1 MSMIDFLM
9 RRPVDLTLPSGFK
22 VRVLPMSL
30 ADVAATA
37 EEPDTYRRLAMT
49 VQRSVCTE
57 DGGLQWTPEDVDT
70 LMTEMDGKAMI
81 EISNAIAQLT
91 NPGAFD
97 APLSGSPST
106 TPETRRISVSEALAE
121 PWAGIVAYMGMEAA
135 QAVGV
140 GRSGPLPEGMT
151 PAVFEAL
158 KRRRERDNG

>member
-49 VQRSVCTE
+49 VQRSVCTA
-57 DGGLQWTPEDVDT
+57 DGGLQWTPEDVDM
-70 LMTEMDGKAMI
+70 LMTEMEGKAMI

-106 TPETRRISVSEALAE
+106 TPEPDE
-121 PWAGIVAYMGMEAA
+121 
-135 QAVGV
+135 
-140 GRSGPLPEGMT
+140 
-151 PAVFEAL
+151 
-158 KRRRERDNG
+158 

>member
-57 DGGLQWTPEDVDT
+57 DGASCNG
-70 LMTEMDGKAMI
+70 
-81 EISNAIAQLT
+81 
-91 NPGAFD
+91 
-97 APLSGSPST
+97 
-106 TPETRRISVSEALAE
+106 RRQTSI
-121 PWAGIVAYMGMEAA
+121 
-135 QAVGV
+135 
-140 GRSGPLPEGMT
+140 R
-151 PAVFEAL
+151 
-158 KRRRERDNG
+158 